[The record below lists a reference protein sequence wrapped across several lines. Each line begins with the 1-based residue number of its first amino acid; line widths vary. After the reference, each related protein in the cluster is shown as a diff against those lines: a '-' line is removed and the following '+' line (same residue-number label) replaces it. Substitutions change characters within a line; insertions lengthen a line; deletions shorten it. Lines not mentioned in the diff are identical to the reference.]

1 MRAARRTGT
10 ITAAAAGLL
19 LLAAQLLLPRLAA
32 HRISSRLARYG
43 RVESVQV
50 SAWPAV
56 KLLWAGA
63 DSVAIRA
70 GDLSLS
76 ASEAADLLSESGGA
90 ERVRASART
99 VELGSLRLTDVRVAG
114 DPGEL
119 SATASVS
126 AADVRAA
133 LPPGVQV
140 ELLDSDHGTVR
151 VRVSGGLFGLSASM
165 DAVAE
170 PREGV
175 LLVKPE
181 GFLMQAFTLRL
192 FSDPR
197 VRLQAVG
204 ASADPAAAGYRLSV
218 SATVG

>member
-1 MRAARRTGT
+1 
-10 ITAAAAGLL
+10 L
-19 LLAAQLLLPRLAA
+19 LLAAAQLVLPRLAA
-32 HRISSRLARYG
+32 SRISSRLARHG

-56 KLLWAGA
+56 KLLWGGA
-63 DSVAIRA
+63 DSVRIRA
-70 GDLSLS
+70 GELSLTP
-76 ASEAADLLSESGGA
+76 SEAAELLSESGGS
-90 ERVRASART
+90 ERVKASASS
-99 VELGSLRLTDVRVAG
+99 VELGGMRLSDVSVSG
-114 DPGEL
+114 GPGEL
-119 SATASVS
+119 TASASAS
-126 AADVRAA
+126 AADVAAA

-140 ELLDSDHGTVR
+140 ELLDSEHGTVR

-170 PREGV
+170 ASDGG
-175 LLVKPE
+175 LLVRPE
-181 GFLMQAFTLRL
+181 GLLMQAFALRL

-197 VRLQAVG
+197 VRVQSLC

>member
-1 MRAARRTGT
+1 
-10 ITAAAAGLL
+10 
-19 LLAAQLLLPRLAA
+19 
-32 HRISSRLARYG
+32 
-43 RVESVQV
+43 
-50 SAWPAV
+50 V

-63 DSVAIRA
+63 DSVRIRA
-70 GDLSLS
+70 GDLALTLS
-76 ASEAADLLSESGGA
+76 GAAELLSESGGSG
-90 ERVRASART
+90 RVLASASS
-99 VELGSLRLTDVRVAG
+99 VHLAGLRLTDVTVSGA
-114 DPGEL
+114 PGEL
-119 SATASVS
+119 TAGASAS
-126 AADVRAA
+126 AADVAAA
-133 LPPGVQV
+133 LPPGMQV

-170 PREGV
+170 PGDGG
-175 LLVKPE
+175 LLVRPE

>member
-1 MRAARRTGT
+1 MRAARRLGAM
-10 ITAAAAGLL
+10 IAGGLGLAALG
-19 LLAAQLLLPRLAA
+19 AQLLLPRLAA
-32 HRISSRLARYG
+32 ARISSRLAEYG
-43 RVESVQV
+43 GVEGVQV
-50 SAWPAV
+50 RARPAL
-56 KLLWAGA
+56 KLLWRGA
-63 DSVAIRA
+63 DSVVIRA
-70 GDLSLS
+70 GELSLS
-76 ASEAADLLSESGGA
+76 LPEAAELLSESGGA

-99 VELGSLRLTDVRVAG
+99 VRLGSLRLTDVRVSG
-114 DPGEL
+114 DPGEMT
-119 SATASVS
+119 ATATAA
-126 AADVRAA
+126 AADFAAA

-140 ELLDSDHGTVR
+140 ELLDSEHGTIR

-165 DAVAE
+165 DAVAQ
-170 PREGV
+170 PSDGG
-175 LLVKPE
+175 LLVRPE

>member
-140 ELLDSDHGTVR
+140 ELLDSERGSVR
-151 VRVSGGLFGLSASM
+151 VRVSGGLFGLSAAI

-170 PREGV
+170 PSDGG

-204 ASADPAAAGYRLSV
+204 ASADAAAAGYRLRV